1 MNKFFLSIYDRLSR
15 NKPLSIFL
23 MAVILGLC
31 VLSAL
36 RLDYKETIA
45 DFLPSDPEKEKYTS
59 VYNDMSDQGQ
69 ITVIFAVDTTKLVDD
84 EALDAIMDA
93 MDAFEAN
100 WQKEDTAS
108 LVGDLRCKVDDS
120 QVFDAIDFIR
130 DNQALFLTEADYQR
144 MDSLLAT
151 PDYVATCMGN
161 VKRILSMPTGSFV
174 VDGVKADPLN
184 LYSPSLQR
192 LNALNPTQGYR
203 LEDEYLFNERGNMG
217 FAFFSSPFTGSDTQG
232 NAKIVELINR
242 VIEQTKVTSPDVHVS
257 AVGAPTIAVTN
268 AQQIKKDSLLSVS
281 LALVLIFGIL
291 MFTMARKRNLL
302 WLGISILFGW
312 IFALAIIALFKSSIS
327 IIVVGIGSV
336 IVGIAVNYPLHYLD
350 HIKQEPDKREA
361 LKDVIQPLVI
371 GNITTVAA
379 FACLIF
385 VKAEAMRDLGLFGAL
400 MLVGTIL
407 FVMVFL
413 PLFAVSPKK
422 TKKLFVDNGKAPSET
437 WRKVKL
443 YAFWPLVIITLIL
456 GYYSQDT
463 AFDADLH
470 NINYMTQQQQN
481 DLALLNESLQK
492 DGETDLIYV
501 VSEGTTLQE
510 ALAKNETVMTN
521 CRRLLSDS
529 LSAKVSGPD
538 GLLPSV
544 EKQKESLAL
553 WTAYWERHPEI
564 VDEVKKEALKA
575 GFTEDAFLP
584 FTEGVTKQYE
594 PLSET
599 EMEPLL
605 ALCQTYTLQH
615 DSIARV
621 VNFVRVPV
629 EASEA
634 VKEQIRLII
643 EEQGV
648 ASRHR
653 EELSDPKTSA
663 LRVLRQAQEPAQ
675 GPQGIGPSTFRQAQG
690 SGALTSDGFAFSI
703 SDVGNNLV
711 TALSDDFDY
720 ILYVC
725 SIVVFFFLCLSFGRL
740 ELSLLAFLPLT
751 VGWAWILGIMH
762 LGGIKFNIV
771 NIILATFI
779 FGQGD
784 DYTIFIT
791 EGLLYEYTY
800 GKKMLKNYRNSV
812 ILSGILMFIGI
823 GTLIFAKHPAMR
835 SLAEVAIIGM
845 ATVVFMACYLPPFV
859 FNWLTKKKGQ
869 LRQVPLTLKRMLYT
883 FLTILVFFVF
893 VFVLFTPFTLLY
905 ILLVPPSEK
914 KRYRY
919 HQMIAWAMRA
929 ALKLLPGVKFHLNNE
944 VGETFD
950 KPAVIIANHQSHL
963 DLLCT
968 VLLHPKVVLL
978 TTDWVWKNPIY
989 ALVIRFAEYYPVSA
1003 GFDKNLERLQKLVE
1017 RGYSVIVYPE
1027 GTRSE
1032 TGEILRFHKGA
1043 FQLAQSLNVDILPV
1057 YVHGANHVMPKKD
1070 FVLREGQLYV
1080 EIGRRMS
1087 ADEVKA
1093 NEPRA
1098 LASQFRR
1105 QYIEHFEEIRCQR
1118 EDTEYVLPFVR
1129 YKYIYKGHE
1138 NERESRRNLKRIRAH
1153 AAEINALDGQSVLV
1167 KNSGI
1172 GELAWTIALVHRDMQ
1187 VYAVEGDNDKHLIAS
1202 HTSYIPD
1209 NLHFIFEGEGE
1220 LSSDQIIDKQTF
1232 LQ

>member
-1 MNKFFLSIYDRLSR
+1 MNKFFLSIYDHLSR
-15 NKPLSIFL
+15 NKPLSIAL
-23 MAVILGLC
+23 MLVITALC
-31 VLSAL
+31 VFSAL
-36 RLDYKETIA
+36 RLDYKENIA
-45 DFLPSDPEKEKYTS
+45 DFLPTDPEKEKYTS
-59 VYNDMSDQGQ
+59 VYDDLSNQGQ
-69 ITVIFAVDTTKLVDD
+69 ITIIFAADTTKLVGD
-84 EALDAIMDA
+84 EALDALMDA

-100 WQKEDTAS
+100 WQTEDTLLLIS
-108 LVGDLRCKVDDS
+108 DLRCKVDDN
-120 QVFDAIDFIR
+120 QVFEAIDFIR
-130 DNQALFLTEADYQR
+130 DNQALFLTEADYRR
-144 MDSLLAT
+144 MDSLLAE

-161 VKRILSMPTGSFV
+161 IKRMMSMPTVSFV
-174 VDGVKADPLN
+174 VDGVKADPLS

-203 LEDEYLFNERGNMG
+203 VEDEYLFNDHGDIG
-217 FAFFSSPFTGSDTQG
+217 FAFFTSPFSGNDTRG
-232 NAKIVELINR
+232 NAQIVKLIDK
-242 VIEQTKVTSPDVHVS
+242 VIKQTEASFPDIHIS
-257 AVGAPTIAVTN
+257 SVGAPTIAVTN
-268 AQQIKKDSLLSVS
+268 AQQIKKDSYVSVS
-281 LALVLIFGIL
+281 LAVVLIFGIL
-291 MFTMARKRNLL
+291 MFTMARKRNLM
-302 WLGISILFGW
+302 WLGIAILFGW

-350 HIKQEPDKREA
+350 HIKQQPDKREA

-379 FACLIF
+379 FACLVF

-413 PLFAVSPKK
+413 PLFAVVPKK
-422 TKKLFVDNGKAPSET
+422 TKKLFVDDGKAPSET
-437 WRKVKL
+437 WRKIKL
-443 YAFWPLVIITLIL
+443 YAFWPLVIVTLIL
-456 GYYSQDT
+456 SYYSQET
-463 AFDADLH
+463 AFDSDLH
-470 NINYMTQQQQN
+470 NINYMTQQQQK
-481 DLALLNESLQK
+481 DLELLNGSLQK
-492 DGETDLIYV
+492 EGETDLIYV
-501 VSEGTTLQE
+501 VSEGQNLQE
-510 ALAKNETVMTN
+510 ALEKNEAIMAD

-529 LSAKVSGPD
+529 PAATISGPE
-538 GLLPSV
+538 GLLPSI

-553 WTAYWERHPEI
+553 WTAFWERHPNI
-564 VDEVKKEALKA
+564 ADEVKQEAMKV
-575 GFTEDAFLP
+575 GFTEDAFSP
-584 FTEGVTKQYE
+584 FVAGITKQYE
-594 PLSET
+594 PLSEA
-599 EMEPLL
+599 EMEPLR

-621 VNFVRVPV
+621 VNFVRVPL
-629 EASEA
+629 ETSEA
-634 VKEQIRLII
+634 VKEQIRQVIGSHCK
-643 EEQGV
+643 EQGV
-648 ASRHR
+648 VSRHCKER
-653 EELSDPKTSA
+653 SNPEISA
-663 LRVLRQAQEPAQ
+663 LRPLRQAQEPKARGTQ
-675 GPQGIGPSTFRQAQG
+675 I
-690 SGALTSDGFAFSI
+690 SDGFAFSI

-751 VGWAWILGIMH
+751 VGWTWILGIMH
-762 LGGIKFNIV
+762 LGSIKFNIV

-791 EGLLYEYTY
+791 EGLLYEYAY

-845 ATVVFMACYLPPFV
+845 ATVVLMACYLPPFV

-869 LRQVPLTLKRMLYT
+869 LRQVPLTLKRMIYT
-883 FLTILVFFVF
+883 FLTFLVFFVF

-905 ILLVPPSEK
+905 ILLVPRSEK

-919 HQMIAWAMRA
+919 HQMIAWAVRT
-929 ALKLLPGVKFHLNNE
+929 ALKILPGVRFHLNNE
-944 VGETFD
+944 VGETFE

-968 VLLHPKVVLL
+968 MMLHPKVVLL
-978 TTDWVWKNPIY
+978 TTDWVWKNPVY
-989 ALVIRFAEYYPVSA
+989 GLVIRFAEFYPVSD
-1003 GFDKNLERLQKLVE
+1003 GYDKNVERLQKLVK
-1017 RGYSVIVYPE
+1017 RGYSVVVYPE

-1032 TGEILRFHKGA
+1032 TGDILRFHKGA
-1043 FQLAQSLNVDILPV
+1043 FQLAQALNVDILPIF
-1057 YVHGANHVMPKKD
+1057 VHGANHVMPKKD

-1080 EIGRRMS
+1080 EVGQRMPAEEEKS
-1087 ADEVKA
+1087 IEA
-1093 NEPRA
+1093 RA
-1098 LASQFRR
+1098 LSSQFRHY
-1105 QYIEHFEEIRCQR
+1105 YIEHFEEIRRQR

-1129 YKYIYKGHE
+1129 YKYIYKGNE
-1138 NERESRRNLKRIRAH
+1138 NERECRKNLKRIRVH
-1153 AAEINALDGQSVLV
+1153 ATEIDALEGQSVLV
-1167 KNSGI
+1167 TNSGI

-1187 VYAVEGDNDKHLIAS
+1187 VYAAEADEDKYLVAS

-1209 NLHFIFEGEGE
+1209 NLHFVAEGQE
-1220 LSSDQIIDKQTF
+1220 LPTCDSIIDTQTF
-1232 LQ
+1232 LK